1 MRRNTLLPL
10 FTCSSCFNFIA
21 ACHGNKADI
30 IFLLDSSASE
40 GATNFQHQLEF
51 VQNFTDNFD
60 IGPDAVQIG
69 LATFSTKPHGYFWLN
84 TYQNKTDLV
93 NATGYV
99 PYLPGST
106 FTDLGLQFALV
117 IKLAHLSVDKHNYPP
132 ISFQRYRTR
141 YAPLM

>member
-1 MRRNTLLPL
+1 M
-10 FTCSSCFNFIA
+10 
-21 ACHGNKADI
+21 
-30 IFLLDSSASE
+30 FLLDSSASE

-51 VQNFTDNFD
+51 VQNFTDKFD

-117 IKLAHLSVDKHNYPP
+117 RKLAHRSGYN
-132 ISFQRYRTR
+132 R
-141 YAPLM
+141 